1 MQPIFQDPYSSLNP
15 MFTIERIIE
24 EPLAFYKRG
33 SSKERLARA
42 CGS

>member
-33 SSKERLARA
+33 IVEGAVARA